1 MHCRHTLHT
10 SLEVL
15 HTHTPSALRA
25 RQLSIRSVLLS
36 ARNVIP
42 HLYSYSFLIF
52 FYSPLHSHCD
62 SKGRAYLKLTPA
74 PWYPLRIPTRYYSS
88 PAMGS
93 ATWRTSRMNGMEM
106 LNSRAAG
113 RKRLPHLLLLH
124 QASTVSRPHKFFS
137 FSYFPSF
144 HLHHLPLF
152 VTEVGLT
159 GEISRGF
166 TSLHRVSL
174 NCGCREQEV
183 KNVSYFLRNQ
193 CSSKRACLERAD
205 CLASGIAAC
214 SFLENRSSKQLHT
227 WHYIS
232 MDPHQY
238 TKCEGDWMNGC
249 RDNWRTDRQTDRDS
263 L

>member
-1 MHCRHTLHT
+1 MFIFHRSIYLLRHELKPQTLDTQYEYLDTHT
-10 SLEVL
+10 
-15 HTHTPSALRA
+15 HTAHITRRTTHSHTPSALRA
-25 RQLSIRSVLLS
+25 RQLSIRPVLLS

-124 QASTVSRPHKFFS
+124 QASTVSRPHKFFFFLS
-137 FSYFPSF
+137 TIF
-144 HLHHLPLF
+144 LPL
-152 VTEVGLT
+152 
-159 GEISRGF
+159 ISNI
-166 TSLHRVSL
+166 SLFSWLKWV
-174 NCGCREQEV
+174 
-183 KNVSYFLRNQ
+183 
-193 CSSKRACLERAD
+193 
-205 CLASGIAAC
+205 
-214 SFLENRSSKQLHT
+214 
-227 WHYIS
+227 
-232 MDPHQY
+232 
-238 TKCEGDWMNGC
+238 
-249 RDNWRTDRQTDRDS
+249 
-263 L
+263 